1 MNAENDTLVVHV
13 DLDQIRHVQ
22 LENRIN
28 SVETKLEKI
37 DTDLSMVKDL
47 LTQDRKE
54 HSRILFA
61 ALALIITTLLG
72 VLGLVFLRLLA

>member
-1 MNAENDTLVVHV
+1 MNAENDTLVDHV
-13 DLDQIRHVQ
+13 NLDQIRHVQ
-22 LENRIN
+22 LGNRIN

-54 HSRILFA
+54 NLRMIFA
-61 ALALIITTLLG
+61 ALALIITTFLG
-72 VLGLVFLRLLA
+72 ILGLVFLRLLA